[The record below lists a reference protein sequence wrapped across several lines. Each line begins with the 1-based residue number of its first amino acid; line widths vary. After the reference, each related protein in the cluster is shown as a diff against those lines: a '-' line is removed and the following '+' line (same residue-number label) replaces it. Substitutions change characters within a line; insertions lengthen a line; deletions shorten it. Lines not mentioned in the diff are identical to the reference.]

1 MVSILVLNL
10 LCDLMNY
17 QTSSTLLLWIQ
28 NPYLSAWPTRP
39 VGNTYRSNP
48 FLASTLYT
56 RPIKVPNLG
65 SAFLVGA
72 NDLASDIP
80 VLEDRFH
87 PSQLIVSVIM
97 KWQSRLTGSTK
108 YPEHLG
114 LTKIAGPAFGNALP

>member
-1 MVSILVLNL
+1 MMSILVLNL
-10 LCDLMNY
+10 LNSMDY

-28 NPYLSAWPTRP
+28 NPYLSAWPTRSYEST
-39 VGNTYRSNP
+39 NRSNP

-72 NDLASDIP
+72 NDFASDVP

-87 PSQLIVSVIM
+87 PSQLIISMIP
-97 KWQSRLTGSTK
+97 R
-108 YPEHLG
+108 
-114 LTKIAGPAFGNALP
+114 